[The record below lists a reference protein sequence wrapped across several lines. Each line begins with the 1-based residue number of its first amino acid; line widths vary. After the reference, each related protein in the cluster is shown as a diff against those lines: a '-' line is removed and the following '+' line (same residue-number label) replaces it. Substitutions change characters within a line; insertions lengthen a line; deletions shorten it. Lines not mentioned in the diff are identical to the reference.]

1 MEKNKN
7 MFQTT
12 NQVPIP
18 SATAHHA
25 HHEALHLRVIRF
37 HMAPPAEMA
46 VAAAVESA
54 FMGNLGEIVKNLRKI
69 YSIFEFDYGNLSLEI
84 AY

>member
-1 MEKNKN
+1 
-7 MFQTT
+7 
-12 NQVPIP
+12 
-18 SATAHHA
+18 
-25 HHEALHLRVIRF
+25 
-37 HMAPPAEMA
+37 MAPPAEMA